1 MYYKNIVMIIVLN
14 VFCVISSADIVLF
27 FITGAYPGLKLITT
41 RRNLAMVMM
50 MIMRMMVL
58 HCRISII

>member
-1 MYYKNIVMIIVLN
+1 MYYNNIVMIIVLN
-14 VFCVISSADIVLF
+14 VFCVISSVDIVLF